1 MITSLHQFLIVI
13 LQLLVQNQSPHSTA
27 EGEGSSEEDN
37 ELDGR
42 VEKIL
47 APAKG
52 SIDVEN
58 RRFVVKLHE
67 RSYRAVQTVSE
78 SVLME
83 HCPQLM
89 RNYLVKVIVRP
100 GLRAELLNKAPCC
113 QLMQSRDHQ

>member
-1 MITSLHQFLIVI
+1 MRSLRGLSTVGQSKDEDDNFSSSAFDCLASAA
-13 LQLLVQNQSPHSTA
+13 LQNQSPHSTA

-67 RSYRAVQTVSE
+67 RSYRAVKTVSE

-89 RNYLVKVIVRP
+89 RNYLVKVNIRP
-100 GLRAELLNKAPCC
+100 GL
-113 QLMQSRDHQ
+113 SS